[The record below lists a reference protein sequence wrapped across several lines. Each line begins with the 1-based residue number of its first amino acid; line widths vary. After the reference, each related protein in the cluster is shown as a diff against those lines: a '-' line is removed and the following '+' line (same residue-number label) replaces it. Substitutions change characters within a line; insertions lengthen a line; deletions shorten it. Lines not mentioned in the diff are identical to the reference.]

1 MLRLAQRSD
10 AMRRP
15 NSFVGL
21 VSLSM
26 TLAVPAATLA
36 QPILRPPKKRVPIRQ
51 PEPRRSDPAPK
62 QTSTRAQPERHSE
75 IDSNIAFREGLA
87 LQIRLEAVGFS
98 PGLID
103 GIVGPKTA
111 AAVKAFQNA
120 RGLSASGKLDAPTR
134 AALGLKGFKPTR
146 EFAFTQA
153 HVDQVGT
160 FPTEWRA
167 KSEAKRLPFKS
178 TAEVVAFEGHCK
190 RNLLERLNPGVDLDR
205 IKAGTTIVI
214 PNVSDE
220 VPKVSIK
227 TLRVNFAKKQIELL
241 DRDGKLAALFHCSI
255 AKAASDRPSGDCQIK
270 TIIKDPEYLFRP
282 ESWPEVSGIDEN
294 LVIPPGP
301 RNPVGMYWIGL
312 SVPGYGI
319 HGTPE
324 PEMIGKTGS
333 HGCFRL
339 TNWDV
344 TRLSK
349 LVWRGMPVE
358 FVDDGEQLA
367 TRS

>member
-1 MLRLAQRSD
+1 MKEHLNHVTLWVLLAI
-10 AMRRP
+10 
-15 NSFVGL
+15 
-21 VSLSM
+21 
-26 TLAVPAATLA
+26 LAAPTTILA
-36 QPILRPPKKRVPIRQ
+36 QPLLRPSKKRPPIRKHHEA
-51 PEPRRSDPAPK
+51 PARPAP
-62 QTSTRAQPERHSE
+62 SEPRAQPVVDGE
-75 IDSNIAFREGLA
+75 IDTNIEFRDALA

-103 GIVGPKTA
+103 GVSGPKTR
-111 AAVKAFQNA
+111 AAVSAFQTA
-120 RGLSASGKLDAPTR
+120 RGLSVTGKLDDATR
-134 AALGLKGFKPTR
+134 QALGLDKFQPTR
-146 EFAFTQA
+146 KWTFTNE
-153 HVDQVGT
+153 HVALVGE
-160 FPTEWRA
+160 FPTDWKSKA
-167 KSEAKRLPFKS
+167 KASRLPFNS
-178 TAEVVAFEGHCK
+178 TAEVAAFEGHCK
-190 RNLLERLNPGVDLDR
+190 RRLLERLNPGLDLDAL
-205 IKAGTTIVI
+205 KAGQVVVI

-227 TLRVNFAKKQIELL
+227 TLRVNFGSKQIELL

-255 AKAASDRPSGDCQIK
+255 ARSASDRPTGDCQIK

-282 ESWPEVSGIDEN
+282 ESWPEVKGIDEN

-312 SVPGYGI
+312 SVSGYGI

-344 TRLSK
+344 ERLSK

-358 FVDDGEQLA
+358 FYDESEKIA
-367 TRS
+367 AR

>member
-1 MLRLAQRSD
+1 
-10 AMRRP
+10 MRRP
-15 NSFVGL
+15 NSPVGFL
-21 VSLSM
+21 
-26 TLAVPAATLA
+26 TLILTLTVPAAAMA
-36 QPILRPPKKRVPIRQ
+36 QPLLRPPKKRVPIREREPKRTDSTPASTPTRSQ
-51 PEPRRSDPAPK
+51 PDGR
-62 QTSTRAQPERHSE
+62 SE
-75 IDSNIAFREGLA
+75 IDTNVEFRDGLA

-103 GIVGPKTA
+103 GIVGPKTT
-111 AAVKAFQNA
+111 AAVLAFQAA
-120 RGLSASGKLDAPTR
+120 RGLATNGKLDTPTR
-134 AALGLKGFKPTR
+134 SALGLNDFEPTR
-146 EFAFTQA
+146 KFTFTQA
-153 HVDQVGT
+153 HIDQVGS
-160 FPTEWRA
+160 FPTDWRA
-167 KSEAKRLPFKS
+167 KAEAKSLPFKS
-178 TAEVVAFEGHCK
+178 TAEVAIFEGHCK
-190 RNLLERLNPGVDLDR
+190 RSLLERLNPGVDLDR

-227 TLRVNFAKKQIELL
+227 TLRVNFADKQIELL

-282 ESWPEVSGIDEN
+282 ESWPEVKGIDEN

-344 TRLSK
+344 ERLSK

-358 FVDDGEQLA
+358 FVDGGAQVA
-367 TRS
+367 SRS